1 MCAMLC
7 AVTLLLGGCSAF
19 DSGGDEL
26 FSLPKVAGFV
36 VELQT
41 EIDAVLAEGGE
52 YAAPISGTNR
62 QSVQMEDLD
71 GDGNE
76 EAILFIRT
84 ADALK
89 ICVFRQDE
97 QGGYSRVAEVE
108 GYGSNFDSIGYSDL
122 IGDGRKEILVGIS
135 VGSGMPKA
143 LSVVSIGA
151 DGPEELLSA
160 TYTGYTT
167 LDLNSDGSR
176 ELIIARHDAEYLSGV
191 AEVYRFGGENG
202 MLELAAST
210 PLSANISSLR
220 RIKTGYLRDATP
232 AVFITGLTNA
242 DGSERMITDVCA
254 YRDGSLVNVT
264 LNPETGQS
272 VEVVANVGANGEDI
286 DGDGIF
292 DLPMPVILSTYQN
305 RATNDVFRK
314 IVWRN
319 YTVDGV
325 SQEVMQTFHNTTDGW
340 YFVLPEAWENA
351 NLAVDRRNTTSGERV
366 IVFSIVSDE
375 GEATPVL
382 EIYSLTGEN
391 RTSRSK
397 LPGRVVINNAD
408 TRTVASTIYAMR
420 LGDLAGTE
428 FEKYLPTA
436 DEVTSSF
443 KFIQTEWLTGELTS

>member
-1 MCAMLC
+1 MCALLC
-7 AVTLLLGGCSAF
+7 ATALLLGGCSAF
-19 DSGGDEL
+19 DTGGEL

-36 VELQT
+36 TELQT

-52 YAAPISGTNR
+52 YAAPVSGTNR

-71 GDGNE
+71 GDGGE

-97 QGGYSRVAEVE
+97 QGGYSRFAEVE
-108 GYGSNFDSIGYSDL
+108 GYGTNFDSIGYADL
-122 IGDGRKEILVGIS
+122 IGDGRRELLVGIS

-143 LSVVSIGA
+143 LSVVSLGE
-151 DGPEELLSA
+151 DGPKELLSA
-160 TYTGYTT
+160 TYTGYTA
-167 LDLNSDGSR
+167 LDLNGDGSR
-176 ELIIARHDAEYLSGV
+176 ELIIARHDAEYSSGV
-191 AEVYRFGGENG
+191 AEVYRFSEENG
-202 MLELAAST
+202 KLEMDAST
-210 PLSANISSLR
+210 PLSAGISSLR

-232 AVFITGLTNA
+232 AVFITGLTSA

-254 YRDGSLVNVT
+254 YRNGSLVNVT

-292 DLPMPVILSTYQN
+292 DLPMPVILSSYNN

-325 SQEVMQTFHNTTDGW
+325 AEEVMQTFHNTSDGW
-340 YFVLPEAWENA
+340 YLVLPELWESA
-351 NLAVDRRNTTSGERV
+351 NLAVDRRSTSNDERV

-391 RTSRSK
+391 RISRSK
-397 LPGRVVINNAD
+397 LPGRVVISNAY
-408 TRTVASTIYAMR
+408 TRTVASTIYAVR
-420 LGDLAGTE
+420 LGDLEGTE
-428 FEKYLPTA
+428 FERYLPTV
-436 DEVTSSF
+436 DEVADSF